1 LAFEIRIGSL
11 ALMTS
16 SDESRAREAGQKVI
30 ARALKERRRFRR
42 VNVAVTG
49 RLYIPA
55 TQEECICTVEDIS
68 PGDASLLCQLREEPK
83 GRAVIYLDTLGR
95 FEGPIVRAKRGS
107 FVMTFTCSLQ
117 KREKLADQLMLE
129 MNRHLLDGAELR
141 RFDRVD
147 ASTGSITHFTRSTGD
162 QIRCEVID
170 LSLSGVSLRSE
181 FRPPLGEHVL
191 IGHRAGRVARH
202 HEDGIGIEFLG
213 TSLAPGNGSE
223 SQPAHAPSRP
233 LASSPSRAPVAAA
246 LRR

>member
-1 LAFEIRIGSL
+1 
-11 ALMTS
+11 
-16 SDESRAREAGQKVI
+16 
-30 ARALKERRRFRR
+30 
-42 VNVAVTG
+42 
-49 RLYIPA
+49 
-55 TQEECICTVEDIS
+55 
-68 PGDASLLCQLREEPK
+68 
-83 GRAVIYLDTLGR
+83 
-95 FEGPIVRAKRGS
+95 
-107 FVMTFTCSLQ
+107 
-117 KREKLADQLMLE
+117 

-141 RFDRVD
+141 RFDRVE

-213 TSLAPGNGSE
+213 TSLVAGNGSE
-223 SQPAHAPSRP
+223 SQPAPSSLRP
-233 LASSPSRAPVAAA
+233 QASSGSRAPVAAA